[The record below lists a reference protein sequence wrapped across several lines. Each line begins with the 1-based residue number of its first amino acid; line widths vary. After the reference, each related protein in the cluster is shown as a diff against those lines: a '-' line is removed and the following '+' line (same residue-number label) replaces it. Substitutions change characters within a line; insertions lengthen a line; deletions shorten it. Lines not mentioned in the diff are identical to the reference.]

1 MITMTTES
9 SLQEQFLNDFTE
21 KVLWRGRSDNQ
32 PWCCWFRFHPKNYRH
47 SNTDVAKQI
56 KEQLNGSFNPKNMP
70 ATLATVVKKIIEKF
84 GNQMAADGVNL
95 EDLQRTRGWHPQN
108 PGELYPWQIIYQ
120 WLWQVEFPR
129 VGLELANKLANW
141 ARKEFKMIDIKDVPP
156 DRDFDPEEIL
166 TCEDTIEKG
175 KKYAL
180 AVNFQSE
187 GYLLL
192 LNRGVTGK
200 HYCFSPSQAFQPQG
214 VCVPD
219 TPLYLPDF
227 DAVAKSLKF
236 MDVGEEY
243 FLAILTEEPLNLSWV
258 RPDGNP
264 RDLQVDDRRFQ
275 EIFQELGRQWNARVF
290 YKRFQVVDS

>member
-1 MITMTTES
+1 MMTMTTEN

-32 PWCCWFRFHPKNYRH
+32 PWCCWFRFHPKNYQKT
-47 SNTDVAKQI
+47 NTQVAKQI
-56 KEQLNGSFNPKNMP
+56 KEQLKSFPTTNMP
-70 ATLATVVKKIIEKF
+70 ATLAAVVKKIIEQF
-84 GNQMAADGVNL
+84 GDQMAADGVNL
-95 EDLQRTRGWHPQN
+95 EELQRERGWHPQN

-120 WLWQVEFPR
+120 WLWQVEFPK
-129 VGLELANKLANW
+129 VGWEWANKLANC
-141 ARKEFKMIDIKDVPP
+141 ALKEFKMLDIKDVQ
-156 DRDFDPEEIL
+156 RDLDWDEIPN
-166 TCEDTIEKG
+166 CEDTIEKG

-180 AVNFQSE
+180 TVNFQTQ

-192 LNRGVTGK
+192 LNRGSKGNY
-200 HYCFSPSQAFQPQG
+200 YCLSPSQAFHPQG

-219 TPLYLPDF
+219 TPLYLPDLE
-227 DAVAKSLKF
+227 AVATSLKF

-243 FLAILTEEPLNLSWV
+243 FMAILNEKPLNLSWV

-264 RDLQVDDRRFQ
+264 RDLQVDEQRFQ

-290 YKRFQVVDS
+290 YKRFQVVE